1 MVISYRFQH
10 IVTYL
15 VSNNKLI
22 NVVAMASDLSKE
34 YDPVN
39 GPTAIPVTQDEVL
52 AAFKD
57 WEPEVQ
63 AILRVSSPTFL
74 QE

>member
-1 MVISYRFQH
+1 M
-10 IVTYL
+10 T
-15 VSNNKLI
+15 
-22 NVVAMASDLSKE
+22 SDLSKE

-63 AILRVSSPTFL
+63 AILKVSSPTFL
-74 QE
+74 QG

>member
-1 MVISYRFQH
+1 M
-10 IVTYL
+10 TYL
-15 VSNNKLI
+15 VSNNEMI
-22 NVVAMASDLSKE
+22 NVVAMTSDLSKE

-39 GPTAIPVTQDEVL
+39 GPTAVQSTQDEAL

-63 AILRVSSPTFL
+63 AILRVNFPEFFSK
-74 QE
+74 